1 MPHSDQ
7 ALREPSYS
15 AAALDARVKREEN
28 AFDEG
33 LKRETYDDVLSHCQ
47 HYWQEEVLRLFRE
60 TLSRPEARDVLEIGS
75 HGWNMVFNDA
85 APPPPNFTCINISEA
100 ELDDGRRKAAAKGF
114 AVKFR
119 RMDAHR
125 LEFPDNS
132 FDAVFGF
139 GILHH
144 LDYEK
149 ALDEI
154 RRVLRPGGVM
164 IFNEPLDVNPVGVLV
179 RLATPAARTADE
191 APLKLGHL
199 ALFKERF
206 DVAFHPQQF
215 FSVPAGVVSRFAMK
229 RPDNALMRAAFQMD
243 KAVSRAPG
251 LRFLFRKL
259 VIVGVKRDGP
269 PRT

>member
-1 MPHSDQ
+1 MPQPD
-7 ALREPSYS
+7 PSYS
-15 AAALDARVKREEN
+15 AGPHYGEVTLDARVKREEE
-28 AFDEG
+28 AFNTG

-60 TLSRPEARDVLEIGS
+60 TLSRPGVEDVLEIGS
-75 HGWNMVFNDA
+75 HGWNMVFNDR
-85 APPPPNFTCINISEA
+85 APPPPNFTCINISDA
-100 ELDDGRRKAAAKGF
+100 ELDDGRRKAAVKGY
-114 AVKFR
+114 AVNFR
-119 RMDAHR
+119 RMDAHC

-191 APLKLGHL
+191 APLKLAHL
-199 ALFKERF
+199 ALFEKRF
-206 DVAFHPQQF
+206 DVVFHPQQF
-215 FSVPAGVVSRFAMK
+215 LSVPAGVISRFAMK
-229 RPDNALMRAAFQMD
+229 RPDNAVMRAAFHLD
-243 KAVSRAPG
+243 KALARAPG

-259 VIVGVKRDGP
+259 VIVGVKRAQ
-269 PRT
+269 